1 MAQIYDAPPPA
12 CPAGRAVA
20 PNCYVPAMQRRV
32 CVAGVGLSDGPKTPH
47 MTGTMLEAQAFRRAL
62 DDAGLAPSD
71 VDGLASAGYGGMH
84 EVALAEY
91 LGLTPTWMESTSVGG
106 SSFEFHTLHAFRA
119 IQHGDAEVIAI
130 VYGNNQLSAS
140 GRTLGTGG
148 GGGRGGMA
156 LPRPMAYEFPTG
168 LTLVGAYAM
177 AAQRHMHQYGTTP
190 EQLASIAVQTREH
203 AARNPHAMYRDPIT
217 LDDVLSSRLVAD
229 PLHKLDCCVISDGG
243 CCIILT
249 TEERARDLAHCPVYV
264 RGAAGAMTHHSINA
278 MADMTVTAA
287 ARSGPKAFAEAGIT
301 PADVDVFAM
310 YDSFTYT
317 VLVVLEDLGFA
328 PKGQG
333 GPFVADNG
341 GNLRLGGA
349 LPTNTDGGGLSAT
362 HPGMRGLFLLCE
374 ATRQLRGEAGDAQV
388 RGAEIAVAHGSGG
401 WLSTQGT
408 VVLGTEAA

>member
-1 MAQIYDAPPPA
+1 
-12 CPAGRAVA
+12 
-20 PNCYVPAMQRRV
+20 MQRNV
-32 CVAGVGLSDGPKTPH
+32 CVVGIALSDGPKTPD
-47 MTGTMLEAQAFRRAL
+47 MTATMLETQSFVRAL
-62 DDAGLAPSD
+62 NDAGLEKSEI
-71 VDGLASAGYGGMH
+71 DGLASAGYGGMH

-91 LGLTPTWMESTSVGG
+91 LGIQPTWMESTSVGG
-106 SSFEFHTLHAFRA
+106 SSFEFHAMHAYRA
-119 IQHGDAEVIAI
+119 IQNGDADTIAI

-148 GGGRGGMA
+148 GGGGRGGAM
-156 LPRPMAYEFPTG
+156 PFPMAYEFPTG

-203 AARNPHAMYRDPIT
+203 AARNPNAMYREPIT
-217 LDDVLSSRLVAD
+217 VDDVLSSKLVAD

-243 CCIILT
+243 CAIVLT
-249 TEERARDLAHCPVYV
+249 TEERARDLAHRPVYV
-264 RGAAGAMTHHSINA
+264 RGAAGGSTHHSINA
-278 MADMTVTAA
+278 MADMTRTAA
-287 ARSGPKAFAEAGIT
+287 AVSGPKAFKEAGIT
-301 PADVDVFAM
+301 PADVDMFAM

-328 PKGQG
+328 PKGEG
-333 GPFVADNG
+333 GRFITDNA

-374 ATRQLRGEAGDAQV
+374 ATRQLRGEANEAQV
-388 RGAEIAVAHGSGG
+388 AGAEIAVAHGSGG

-408 VVLGTEAA
+408 VVLGTEAV

>member
-1 MAQIYDAPPPA
+1 
-12 CPAGRAVA
+12 
-20 PNCYVPAMQRRV
+20 MQRNV
-32 CVAGVGLSDGPKTPH
+32 CVVGVGLSDGPVTPNL
-47 MTGTMLEAQAFRRAL
+47 TATMLEAQSFKRAL
-62 DDAGLAPSD
+62 DDSGLAKSD
-71 VDGLASAGYGGMH
+71 IQGLASAGYGGMH

-91 LGLTPTWMESTSVGG
+91 LGIRPTWMESTSVGG
-106 SSFEFHTLHAFRA
+106 SSFEFHTMHAYRA
-119 IQHGDAEVIAI
+119 IQNGDVDTVAI

-148 GGGRGGMA
+148 GGGRSGMQMP
-156 LPRPMAYEFPTG
+156 LPMAYEFPTG

-177 AAQRHMHQYGTTP
+177 AAQRHMYEYGTKP

-203 AARNPHAMYRDPIT
+203 AMRNPRAMYRDPIT
-217 LDDVLSSRLVAD
+217 VDDVLGSKLVAD

-243 CCIILT
+243 CALILT
-249 TEERARDLAHCPVYV
+249 TEGRARDLPHRPVYV
-264 RGAAGAMTHHSINA
+264 RGAAGGSTHHSINA
-278 MADMTVTAA
+278 MTDMTRTAA
-287 ARSGPKAFAEAGIT
+287 AISGPKAFAEAGIT
-301 PADVDVFAM
+301 PQDVDMFAM

-328 PKGQG
+328 PKGEG
-333 GPFVADNG
+333 GAFVTDNG

-349 LPTNTDGGGLSAT
+349 LPTNTDGGGLSCT

-388 RGAEIAVAHGSGG
+388 QGAEIAVAHGSGG

>member
-1 MAQIYDAPPPA
+1 
-12 CPAGRAVA
+12 
-20 PNCYVPAMQRRV
+20 
-32 CVAGVGLSDGPKTPH
+32 
-47 MTGTMLEAQAFRRAL
+47 
-62 DDAGLAPSD
+62 
-71 VDGLASAGYGGMH
+71 MH

-91 LGLTPTWMESTSVGG
+91 LGLTPTWLESSSVGG
-106 SSFEFHTLHAFRA
+106 SSFEFHAMHAYRA
-119 IQHGDAEVIAI
+119 IQNGDAEVVAI

-148 GGGRGGMA
+148 GGGGGRGGMS
-156 LPRPMAYEFPTG
+156 LPLPMSYEFPTG

-177 AAQRHMHQYGTTP
+177 AAQRHMYQYGTTA

-203 AARNPHAMYRDPIT
+203 AGRNPHAMYRDPIT
-217 LDDVLSSRLVAD
+217 VDDVMSSRSVAA

-243 CCIILT
+243 CCVILT
-249 TEERARDLAHCPVYV
+249 TEERARDLAHRPVFV
-264 RGAAGAMTHHSINA
+264 RGAAGGTTHHSIAA
-278 MADMTVTAA
+278 MADMTHTAA
-287 ARSGPKAFAEAGIT
+287 AVSGPKAFADAGIT
-301 PADVDVFAM
+301 PADVDMLAM

-328 PKGQG
+328 PKGEG
-333 GPFVADNG
+333 GAFVTDNG

-374 ATRQLRGEAGDAQV
+374 ATRQLRGEAGDSQV
-388 RGAEIAVAHGSGG
+388 SGAEIAVAHGSGG

-408 VVLGTEAA
+408 VVLGTEGN